1 MSAAARRGWMT
12 DSQRYLAW
20 LGGLVV
26 LGFFVL
32 GFFADTQRVS
42 FHWPLPGYLAL
53 LPLLPVVLAG
63 WAPWLRRITWAFAAC
78 GLVLVLG
85 YYAAVSVPS
94 LRAQSAALKWYPS
107 NFAGW
112 DSLADVVSERLA
124 RMPERSEE
132 RSGGTECVSS
142 CRSRWAR

>member
-1 MSAAARRGWMT
+1 MT
-12 DSQRYLAW
+12 DGHLYLPW
-20 LGGLVV
+20 LGGHVV

-53 LPLLPVVLAG
+53 LPPLPVVLAG
-63 WAPWLRRITWAFAAC
+63 WAPWLRRIPWAFAAC
-78 GLVLVLG
+78 GLVVVLG

-107 NFAGW
+107 TL
-112 DSLADVVSERLA
+112 DRQRTRLNA
-124 RMPERSEE
+124 SQ
-132 RSGGTECVSS
+132 
-142 CRSRWAR
+142 

>member
-1 MSAAARRGWMT
+1 MTTGTSTYLTTLPLHAALPI
-12 DSQRYLAW
+12 S
-20 LGGLVV
+20 
-26 LGFFVL
+26 
-32 GFFADTQRVS
+32 
-42 FHWPLPGYLAL
+42 LPGYLAL

-78 GLVLVLG
+78 GLVVVLG

-112 DSLADVVSERLA
+112 DSLADVFRERLA
-124 RMPERSEE
+124 RMPEGAGRVDRTFKYVPRLDIALGEADIPVLDHQLH
-132 RSGGTECVSS
+132 RAPP
-142 CRSRWAR
+142 RP